1 MITKRTVLV
10 LGAGASVPFKFPSGL
25 QFLDTIC
32 NRLGSKTSL
41 EFKLISECT
50 PEIRDILRFRDA
62 LSRSGQPS
70 VDAFL
75 EHRTEFIDIG
85 KTAIAAVLLQYER
98 TPALFESKREQNW
111 YQYLLNLL
119 STPFEDLNKK
129 RLSIITFN
137 YDRSF
142 EHYLFTS
149 LKNRY
154 HITNQEF
161 VEKLPSIPIIHVHGK
176 LGSLPWEEN
185 VREETVGSSN
195 LTKKSVPFDSFQNP
209 DLTSHEDYEW
219 YRKIWIKLARDNI
232 KIIHENSDESVEFYQ
247 ARKMLKG
254 AERIYFL
261 GFGYHETNLRRL
273 GINDLCNLEDPIR
286 EICGT
291 VYGLS
296 HQKREMLKKYRQT
309 PNRLIDLVDVKV
321 YDFFYNHAVL
331 D

>member
-1 MITKRTVLV
+1 MINKRTVLV

-25 QFLDTIC
+25 QLLDTIC
-32 NRLGSKTSL
+32 NTLSSKTSL

-85 KTAIAAVLLQYER
+85 KTAIAAVLLPYER
-98 TPALFESKREQNW
+98 TAALFEAKREQNC
-111 YQYLLNLL
+111 YHYLLSLL
-119 STPFEDLNKK
+119 STPFADLNKN

-142 EHYLFTS
+142 EQYLFTS
-149 LKNRY
+149 LKNTY
-154 HITNQEF
+154 HITDQEC
-161 VEKLPSIPIIHVHGK
+161 VEKLASIPIIHVHGK

-185 VREETVGSSN
+185 VRKETAGSSN
-195 LTKKSVPFDSFQNP
+195 PPKKSVPFDSFHNP

-232 KIIHENSDESVEFYQ
+232 KIIHESSDEGTEFDQ
-247 ARKMLKG
+247 ARQLLAG

-273 GINDLCNLEDPIR
+273 RINDLCNPDDPIR

-296 HQKREMLKKYRQT
+296 HQKREMLKKYKQT
-309 PNRLIDLVDVKV
+309 PNKLIDLIDAKV
-321 YDFFYNHAVL
+321 YDLLYNHAFL